1 MASQAEQ
8 ESGRQSS
15 AQPGQPSARSSVE
28 TAVVDALLEARCP
41 LTSLP
46 DAEIVVV
53 LRELAARRRVLDA
66 ALVEVAGEL
75 LRRED
80 ESPRSET
87 VARKSGFRNLPA
99 MLEQVLAVKPFEAKT
114 LLHVAAA
121 TRERMS
127 ITGES
132 IPPKYTEVARAV
144 GSAVVSV
151 AQAAAITK
159 GLDRTGNRVDV
170 DELARAEGELV
181 ASACGLNPEDEQPT
195 VPKVLEVQAATWV
208 SYLDPDGDEPRADKI
223 AEERGL
229 WFTRRA
235 DGAVSGKFVATP
247 EQGEQLLSVFDALL
261 SPRRSVEFPAAS
273 ECGEP
278 LAPALGADELP
289 SGAGRSDGTCGAD
302 DRDDDAPGGDN
313 SDDHADG
320 ARGCTDGSDG
330 DNHSDVGE
338 DEIVDVPLVD
348 PRSIEQQRIDAL
360 TMILRAYAES
370 PDAPRTGGEAPTVII
385 VTTTAGQD
393 GTGTRPEDLPHL
405 ERTGEPVPP
414 SVAAQIMCDG
424 LIRIA
429 ITDTNGE
436 ILDLGRKQR
445 LFTTA
450 QRRAIATRDRQCRAP
465 GCSAPVR
472 WCEVHHALPWSEG
485 GPTDAKDGIL
495 LCSFHH
501 HEVHRERLTLTRSS
515 NGRWHVAPAL
525 GRHVPPRASR
535 RRGYPP
541 PAANSRAANSRAANY
556 PAATRPQV
564 NRRP

>member
-1 MASQAEQ
+1 MVILGEVVVASQAEQ

-15 AQPGQPSARSSVE
+15 AQPGQSSARSSME
-28 TAVVDALLEARCP
+28 TAVVDALLEARCQ
-41 LTSLP
+41 LASLP

-80 ESPRSET
+80 ESPRAET
-87 VARKSGFRNLPA
+87 VARKSGFRNLAA
-99 MLEQVLAVKPFEAKT
+99 MVEQVLAVKPFEAKT
-114 LLHVAAA
+114 LVQLAEA

-127 ITGES
+127 ATGES
-132 IPPKYTEVARAV
+132 IPPKYTEVSKAV
-144 GSAVVSV
+144 GSGVMSV
-151 AQAAAITK
+151 AQATAITK

-181 ASACGLNPEDEQPT
+181 ASACGLNPEDEQPA

-223 AEERGL
+223 AEQRGL
-229 WFTRRA
+229 WFTRRT
-235 DGAVSGKFVATP
+235 DGAVTGKFVATP

-261 SPRRSVEFPAAS
+261 SPRRAVEFPAAS

-278 LAPALGADELP
+278 LAPALGPDELP
-289 SGAGRSDGTCGAD
+289 SGAGRADG
-302 DRDDDAPGGDN
+302 DDDG
-313 SDDHADG
+313 
-320 ARGCTDGSDG
+320 
-330 DNHSDVGE
+330 DVGE

-360 TMILRAYAES
+360 TMIVRAYAES

-393 GTGTRPEDLPHL
+393 GTATRPEDLPHL

-414 SVAAQIMCDG
+414 SVAAQVVCDG
-424 LIRIA
+424 FIRIA

-450 QRRAIATRDRQCRAP
+450 QRRAVATRDRQCRAP

-515 NGRWHVAPAL
+515 NGRWHVVPAL

-541 PAANSRAANSRAANY
+541 PAANSRAANSRAANSRTANS

>member
-1 MASQAEQ
+1 M
-8 ESGRQSS
+8 
-15 AQPGQPSARSSVE
+15 
-28 TAVVDALLEARCP
+28 DALLEARCQ
-41 LTSLP
+41 LTGLP

-66 ALVEVAGEL
+66 ALVEVTGEL
-75 LRRED
+75 LLRED
-80 ESPRSET
+80 ESPRAET
-87 VARKSGFRNLPA
+87 VARKSGFRNLAA
-99 MLEQVLAVKPFEAKT
+99 MVEQVLAVKPFEAKT
-114 LLHVAAA
+114 LVQLAEA

-127 ITGES
+127 ATGEP
-132 IPPKYTEVARAV
+132 ILPRYAEVSKAV
-144 GSAVVSV
+144 GSGVLSV
-151 AQAAAITK
+151 AQATAITK

-170 DELARAEGELV
+170 DELARGEIELV
-181 ASACGLNPEDEQPT
+181 ASACGLNPEDEQPA

-261 SPRRSVEFPAAS
+261 SPRRAVEFPAAS

-278 LAPALGADELP
+278 TAPALGANEVPLA
-289 SGAGRSDGTCGAD
+289 AGHDDSTCGGD
-302 DRDDDAPGGDN
+302 DAAPGGDS
-313 SDDHADG
+313 SDDRARGRDDGDVGADG
-320 ARGCTDGSDG
+320 ARGRAVGRDG
-330 DNHSDVGE
+330 DNHGDVAA

-360 TMILRAYAES
+360 TMIVRAYAES

-393 GTGTRPEDLPHL
+393 GTATRPEDLPHL
-405 ERTGEPVPP
+405 ERTGEPIPP
-414 SVAAQIMCDG
+414 SVAAQVVCDG

-429 ITDTNGE
+429 STDTNGE

-472 WCEVHHALPWSEG
+472 WCEVHHAIPWSQG

-515 NGRWHVAPAL
+515 NGRWHVVPAL

-541 PAANSRAANSRAANY
+541 PAANSRAANSRAANSRAANS

>member
-1 MASQAEQ
+1 M
-8 ESGRQSS
+8 
-15 AQPGQPSARSSVE
+15 E

-41 LTSLP
+41 LTGLP

-80 ESPRSET
+80 ESPRAET

-99 MLEQVLAVKPFEAKT
+99 MVEQVLAVKPFEAKT
-114 LLHVAAA
+114 LLHVAEA

-127 ITGES
+127 ATGEP
-132 IPPKYTEVARAV
+132 ILPRYAEVAKAV
-144 GSAVVSV
+144 GSGVMSV

-181 ASACGLNPEDEQPT
+181 ASACGLNPEDEQPA

-223 AEERGL
+223 AEQRGL
-229 WFTRRA
+229 WISRRA

-261 SPRRSVEFPAAS
+261 SPRRAVEFPAAS

-278 LAPALGADELP
+278 TAPALGPDELP
-289 SGAGRSDGTCGAD
+289 LPDER
-302 DRDDDAPGGDN
+302 
-313 SDDHADG
+313 
-320 ARGCTDGSDG
+320 DGSRDSG
-330 DNHSDVGE
+330 DAE
-338 DEIVDVPLVD
+338 VPLMD
-348 PRSIEQQRIDAL
+348 PRSIDQQRIDAL
-360 TMILRAYAES
+360 TMIVRAYAES

-393 GTGTRPEDLPHL
+393 GTATRPEDLPHL

-414 SVAAQIMCDG
+414 SIAAQVVCDG

-429 ITDTNGE
+429 IAGTNGE
-436 ILDLGRKQR
+436 ILELGRKQR

-450 QRRAIATRDRQCRAP
+450 QRRAIATRDRHCRAP

-485 GPTDAKDGIL
+485 GPTDARDGIL

-515 NGRWHVAPAL
+515 NGRWHVVPAL

-541 PAANSRAANSRAANY
+541 PAANSRAANSRAANS

>member
-1 MASQAEQ
+1 MASQFEQ
-8 ESGRQSS
+8 EAHRESS
-15 AQPGQPSARSSVE
+15 TE
-28 TAVVDALLEARCP
+28 TAVVDALLEARCQ
-41 LTSLP
+41 LAGLP
-46 DAEIVVV
+46 DAEIVVA

-80 ESPRSET
+80 ESPRAGS
-87 VARKSGFRNLPA
+87 VARKSGFRNLTA
-99 MLEQVLAVKPFEAKT
+99 MVEQVLAVRPFEAST
-114 LLHVAAA
+114 LVRVAAA

-127 ITGES
+127 VTGEP
-132 IPPKYTEVARAV
+132 IPARYPAVSQAV
-144 GSAVVSV
+144 GSAVMSI
-151 AQAAAITK
+151 AQASAITK

-170 DELARAEGELV
+170 DELERAEMELV
-181 ASACGLNPEDEQPT
+181 ASACGVNPEDEQPA

-229 WFTRRA
+229 WISRRS
-235 DGAVSGKFVATP
+235 DGAVTGKFVATP

-261 SPRRSVEFPAAS
+261 SPRRRVEFPAAS

-278 LAPALGADELP
+278 LAPALGANELP
-289 SGAGRSDGTCGAD
+289 L
-302 DRDDDAPGGDN
+302 DDDNAHTDSDN
-313 SDDHADG
+313 
-320 ARGCTDGSDG
+320 
-330 DNHSDVGE
+330 DNVNVNVNVE
-338 DEIVDVPLVD
+338 VPLVD

-360 TMILRAYAES
+360 TMLVRAYAES

-385 VTTTAGQD
+385 VTTKAGIAGTA
-393 GTGTRPEDLPHL
+393 TRPEDVPHL

-414 SVAAQIMCDG
+414 SVAAQLLCDG
-424 LIRIA
+424 FIRVA
-429 ITDTNGE
+429 TRSSTGE

-450 QRRAIATRDRQCRAP
+450 QRRAIAIRDRQCRAP

-472 WCEVHHALPWSEG
+472 WCEVHHAQPWSEG
-485 GPTDAKDGIL
+485 GPTDAKHGIL

-501 HEVHRERLTLTRSS
+501 HEVHRGRLVLTNGNNGS
-515 NGRWHVAPAL
+515 NGRNGNNSSNSGSGRWRVVPAL
-525 GRHVPPRASR
+525 GHHAPRRTA
-535 RRGYPP
+535 RRGSYTTSSVPTAR
-541 PAANSRAANSRAANY
+541 PAI
-556 PAATRPQV
+556 

>member
-15 AQPGQPSARSSVE
+15 AQSGQSSARSSVE
-28 TAVVDALLEARCP
+28 TAVVDALLEARCQ

-144 GSAVVSV
+144 GSAVMSV

-170 DELARAEGELV
+170 VELAHAEGELV
-181 ASACGLNPEDEQPT
+181 ASACGANPEDEQPAI
-195 VPKVLEVQAATWV
+195 PKVLEVQAATWV

-229 WFTRRA
+229 WFARRT

-247 EQGEQLLSVFDALL
+247 EQGEQLISVFDALL
-261 SPRRSVEFPAAS
+261 SPRRAVEFPAAS

-278 LAPALGADELP
+278 TAPALGPDELP
-289 SGAGRSDGTCGAD
+289 SVAGRTDGTCGGGVDARK
-302 DRDDDAPGGDN
+302 RDDG
-313 SDDHADG
+313 
-320 ARGCTDGSDG
+320 
-330 DNHSDVGE
+330 DVGE

-360 TMILRAYAES
+360 TMIVRAYAES
-370 PDAPRTGGEAPTVII
+370 PDAPRTGGEAPTIVI
-385 VTTTAGQD
+385 VATTAGVN
-393 GTGTRPEDLPHL
+393 GTATRPEDVPHL
-405 ERTGEPVPP
+405 ERTGEPIPP

-515 NGRWHVAPAL
+515 NGRWHVVPTI
-525 GRHVPPRASR
+525 GHHVPRRTVR
-535 RRGYPP
+535 RRGYAPSNTQ
-541 PAANSRAANSRAANY
+541 AA
-556 PAATRPQV
+556 RPQF

>member
-1 MASQAEQ
+1 M
-8 ESGRQSS
+8 
-15 AQPGQPSARSSVE
+15 
-28 TAVVDALLEARCP
+28 DALLEARCP

-80 ESPRSET
+80 ESPRAET

-99 MLEQVLAVKPFEAKT
+99 MVEQVLAVKPFEAKT
-114 LLHVAAA
+114 LVQLAGA

-127 ITGES
+127 ATGES
-132 IPPKYTEVARAV
+132 IPPRYAEVSKAV
-144 GSAVVSV
+144 GSGVMSV

-170 DELARAEGELV
+170 DELARAEIELV
-181 ASACGLNPEDEQPT
+181 ASACGLNPEDEQPA

-229 WFTRRA
+229 WFTRRT

-247 EQGEQLLSVFDALL
+247 EQGEQLISVFDALL
-261 SPRRSVEFPAAS
+261 SPRRAVEFPAAS

-278 LAPALGADELP
+278 TAPAFGADKLP
-289 SGAGRSDGTCGAD
+289 SGAGRTDGTCGAHD
-302 DRDDDAPGGDN
+302 GAPGGDD
-313 SDDHADG
+313 SDDRADG
-320 ARGCTDGSDG
+320 ADGAHGCADGSDG
-330 DNHSDVGE
+330 DNRGDVGE

-360 TMILRAYAES
+360 TMIVRAYAES

-393 GTGTRPEDLPHL
+393 GTATRPEDLPHL

-414 SVAAQIMCDG
+414 SIAAQVVCDG

-429 ITDTNGE
+429 IAGTNGE

-450 QRRAIATRDRQCRAP
+450 QRRAIATRDRHCRAP

-485 GPTDAKDGIL
+485 GPTDARDGIL

-515 NGRWHVAPAL
+515 NGRWHVVPTI
-525 GRHVPPRASR
+525 GHHVPR
-535 RRGYPP
+535 RTVRRLGYAPSNTQ
-541 PAANSRAANSRAANY
+541 AA
-556 PAATRPQV
+556 RPQF

>member
-1 MASQAEQ
+1 M
-8 ESGRQSS
+8 
-15 AQPGQPSARSSVE
+15 
-28 TAVVDALLEARCP
+28 DALLEARCQ
-41 LTSLP
+41 LASLP

-80 ESPRSET
+80 ESPRAET
-87 VARKSGFRNLPA
+87 VARKSGFRNLAA
-99 MLEQVLAVKPFEAKT
+99 MVEQVLAVKPFEAKT
-114 LLHVAAA
+114 LVQLAEA

-127 ITGES
+127 ATGES
-132 IPPKYTEVARAV
+132 IPPKYTEVSKAV
-144 GSAVVSV
+144 GSGVMSV
-151 AQAAAITK
+151 AQATAITK

-181 ASACGLNPEDEQPT
+181 ASACGLNPEDEQPA

-223 AEERGL
+223 AEQRGL
-229 WFTRRA
+229 WFTRRT
-235 DGAVSGKFVATP
+235 DGAVTGKFVATP

-261 SPRRSVEFPAAS
+261 SPRRAVEFPAAS

-278 LAPALGADELP
+278 LAPALGPDELP
-289 SGAGRSDGTCGAD
+289 SGAGRADG
-302 DRDDDAPGGDN
+302 DDDG
-313 SDDHADG
+313 
-320 ARGCTDGSDG
+320 
-330 DNHSDVGE
+330 DVGE

-360 TMILRAYAES
+360 TMIVRAYAES

-393 GTGTRPEDLPHL
+393 GTATRPEDLPHL

-414 SVAAQIMCDG
+414 SVAAQVVCDG
-424 LIRIA
+424 FIRIA

-450 QRRAIATRDRQCRAP
+450 QRRAVATRDRQCRAP

-515 NGRWHVAPAL
+515 NGRWHVVPAL

-541 PAANSRAANSRAANY
+541 PAANSRAANSRAANSRTANS

>member
-1 MASQAEQ
+1 MA
-8 ESGRQSS
+8 
-15 AQPGQPSARSSVE
+15 
-28 TAVVDALLEARCP
+28 
-41 LTSLP
+41 SLP

-80 ESPRSET
+80 ESPRAET
-87 VARKSGFRNLPA
+87 VARKSGFRNLAA
-99 MLEQVLAVKPFEAKT
+99 MVEQVLAVKPFEAKT
-114 LLHVAAA
+114 LVQLAEA

-127 ITGES
+127 ATGES
-132 IPPKYTEVARAV
+132 ILPRYAEVSKAV
-144 GSAVVSV
+144 GSGVMSV

-170 DELARAEGELV
+170 DELARGEIELV
-181 ASACGLNPEDEQPT
+181 ASACGLNPEDEQPA

-261 SPRRSVEFPAAS
+261 SPRRAVEFPAAS

-289 SGAGRSDGTCGAD
+289 FGAGRSDGTCAAH
-302 DRDDDAPGGDN
+302 DDAPGGDN
-313 SDDHADG
+313 NDDSDDGAGCARGLADG
-320 ARGCTDGSDG
+320 DDG

-393 GTGTRPEDLPHL
+393 GTATRPEDLPHL

-472 WCEVHHALPWSEG
+472 WCEVHHAIPWSEG

-515 NGRWHVAPAL
+515 NGRWHVVPAL

-541 PAANSRAANSRAANY
+541 PAANSRAANSRAANSRAANS
-556 PAATRPQV
+556 PAATRSQV